1 MELSIKQKAELA
13 VFYVCSAYTTGEIQQ
28 DVHKNFA
35 KRLATIKVDG
45 FKNIGSNDVFIMSA
59 ALTEKAKAWYADSV
73 IKAEADKIFKQ
84 FGN

>member
-45 FKNIGSNDVFIMSA
+45 FKNIGDNVFVTSA
-59 ALTEKAKAWYADSV
+59 ALAEKAKAWYADSV

>member
-1 MELSIKQKAELA
+1 M
-13 VFYVCSAYTTGEIQQ
+13 
-28 DVHKNFA
+28 
-35 KRLATIKVDG
+35 
-45 FKNIGSNDVFIMSA
+45 MSA

>member
-1 MELSIKQKAELA
+1 MELSLKQKAELV
-13 VFYVCSAYTTGEIQQ
+13 VFYVCAAQTGEIQQ
-28 DVHKNFA
+28 DVNRDFA

-45 FKNIGSNDVFIMSA
+45 FKNIGDNVFVMSA
-59 ALTEKAKAWYADSV
+59 ALTVRAQSWYADSA

>member
-35 KRLATIKVDG
+35 KRLATIKVGG
-45 FKNIGSNDVFIMSA
+45 FKNIGNDVFMMSA